1 MGGFSGGG
9 QEGGGALISSD
20 DELNL
25 LPGSRSARACRNQ
38 SRQPAR
44 PWALVSLRAG
54 WPLRTFLK
62 DGWVEVR
69 GGVCVSG
76 RKEAASAAVQC

>member
-1 MGGFSGGG
+1 MCGAVGV
-9 QEGGGALISSD
+9 EALIPSD
-20 DELNL
+20 DELDL

-54 WPLRTFLK
+54 WPLHKFPFSFFFK
-62 DGWVEVR
+62 M
-69 GGVCVSG
+69 GGSC
-76 RKEAASAAVQC
+76 